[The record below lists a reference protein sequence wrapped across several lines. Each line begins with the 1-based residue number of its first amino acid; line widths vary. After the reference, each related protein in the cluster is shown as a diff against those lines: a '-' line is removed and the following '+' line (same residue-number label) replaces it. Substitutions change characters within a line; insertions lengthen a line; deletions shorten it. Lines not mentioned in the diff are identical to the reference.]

1 MSIIK
6 WNRNS
11 DFFPS
16 ILGEIFNEEVFNKV
30 SNRVSMPAVNL
41 VESDNSYEIHL
52 AAPGLKKEDFKI
64 SLENKVLTIS
74 SEKSTE
80 NEELEDKF
88 TRKEY
93 SYSSFS
99 RSFTLPEN
107 TDIEGIEA
115 KYEKGE
121 LRLNLPKK
129 EKTTDRLIEV
139 SVS

>member
-1 MSIIK
+1 MSIMK
-6 WNRNS
+6 WNRNN

-16 ILGEIFNEEVFNKV
+16 ILGDIFNEEVFDKI
-30 SNRVSMPAVNL
+30 SNRVSVPAVNL
-41 VESDNSYEIHL
+41 VESDNSYEIHM

-80 NEELEDKF
+80 SEELEDKF

-115 KYEKGE
+115 KYENGE

>member
-1 MSIIK
+1 MSIMK
-6 WNRNS
+6 WNRNN

-16 ILGEIFNEEVFNKV
+16 ILGDIFNEEVFDKI
-30 SNRVSMPAVNL
+30 SNRVSVPAVNL
-41 VESDNSYEIHL
+41 VESDNSYEIHM

-80 NEELEDKF
+80 SEELEDKF

-107 TDIEGIEA
+107 TNIEGIEA
-115 KYEKGE
+115 KYENGE